1 MIKKKQLD
9 SEECLNLQFQE
20 KEQIAI
26 GEEQIQHDLDE
37 QHTYRDITTSAILLE
52 EEPPQSYDITIN
64 DSIPATN
71 VGDAPAPVAGPGSGG
86 SRRLAQQQAQI
97 DEVVDIM
104 RQNID
109 KVLERDKNLSH
120 LDDRADKL
128 QTNAAQFEKQAGKLK
143 RKFWLQNMKMMII
156 MGVVGTIFIIVVGA
170 YIYSK
175 VKAVAP
181 AFPSIDAGG
190 TSNPSVQ
197 DELSKVTAAS
207 MTTPMEEKVT
217 TKRPR
222 RRRKKTT
229 TATNLAVSTVVSI
242 NNNNESNDGQDTSK
256 IVLKRMIRALIH

>member
-143 RKFWLQNMKMMII
+143 RKFWLQNMK
-156 MGVVGTIFIIVVGA
+156 VNNYTIT

-229 TATNLAVSTVVSI
+229 TAINLAVSTVVSI

>member
-1 MIKKKQLD
+1 MKIFLFNRFIF
-9 SEECLNLQFQE
+9 LN
-20 KEQIAI
+20 
-26 GEEQIQHDLDE
+26 
-37 QHTYRDITTSAILLE
+37 R
-52 EEPPQSYDITIN
+52 
-64 DSIPATN
+64 ATN
-71 VGDAPAPVAGPGSGG
+71 VGDAPAPAGGPGSGG

-120 LDDRADKL
+120 LDDRA
-128 QTNAAQFEKQAGKLK
+128 
-143 RKFWLQNMKMMII
+143 
-156 MGVVGTIFIIVVGA
+156 A